1 MNNDDIF
8 DSDSNPRPAPHA
20 DSGGDGS
27 LPPALETRVV
37 AWVLGEASAVEAAEL
52 ERLCTERPELAV
64 FKRRIEAIHGLV
76 GAVVRPSKQEPL
88 RLSAGRRAK
97 LLAVIGG
104 ESESPDESGT
114 TGNKYPATHTR
125 FVWTAWAMPMAACL
139 ALVLGVAALL
149 TSQGDYAPDFSKKP
163 KRPDPSSVVLG
174 MNQELSTHEVSIG
187 SFATTAPSLASA
199 EPLPSFPKPV
209 VPASGGAMAAREG
222 EIQDESFLLAPRS
235 PGSFSSA
242 MEEPVA
248 VVDASTTVAYADSVV
263 APQSS
268 SLSVTLDNA
277 IPSAY
282 VFRGKGLSGADAGV
296 DYFAPPP
303 APVAAPSVVGGA
315 GAPAGTVDM
324 SYKVLSDD
332 LYVGPPVAADN
343 LDALY
348 ADAGLSQWKH
358 SVTSGSRTG
367 GVSIT
372 AGVPQDFS
380 TMGLPGGSMPVAE
393 TDKAGI
399 RERLISP
406 DWSAPAA
413 DGFAPAAPEP
423 RPTLDLGR
431 TSADVGDVQR
441 KFQPAARGQS
451 QYFGGDAR
459 SSLIAEVSRS
469 WQRPE
474 VYPSEEKKTAQAAS
488 QALLESTVI
497 PAINFNSVPLSKALN
512 SVVSLT
518 DELDGRD
525 GEPLHIVFD
534 EKVADD
540 PSVSI
545 TLRKLSTKR
554 VLDFITTSAGYD
566 YEVRGDAIYI
576 KPPAPVA
583 ALPTEFIPV
592 SREAVA
598 KMMEIGGHSGREE
611 GVVSPADA
619 SILHTFLQQAGV
631 DFDSLPGAALA
642 YDGANIVVTQTPRN
656 IERLRAVVRRYEA
669 EAASRAFDED
679 LRAETA
685 TAAQSVSTFSLHVSD
700 ASYRLA
706 CAAIERG
713 ELPDPSTIR
722 PEEFY
727 NVFDYGDPAPAAG
740 EPVACRVEQSAH
752 PFLQQRNL
760 VRIAAKV
767 PAAGRSAAQPLRL
780 TVLLDT
786 SGSMEREDRAA
797 TVRAALGSLA
807 SLLGPDDRVTL
818 IGFARTPRL
827 LAFALPGK
835 ASGHLVEI
843 ATQTPAE
850 GGTNLEEALRLAG
863 EQARLLRQDGA
874 QNRIVL
880 LTDGAANLGNADP
893 ARLAESVEA
902 LRHAGIAFDACGVVA
917 DGLDD
922 GVLEAL
928 TRKGD
933 GRYVVLGSPEEADA
947 NFARQL
953 AGAFRPAAKDV
964 KVQVRFNPARVSTW
978 RLIGFEQH
986 RLRTEDFR
994 DNTVDAAELA
1004 AEEAANAL
1012 YQVQL
1017 LPEGEGELG
1026 EVFVRFLDPS
1036 SGQYVERS
1044 WVIGYDAQA
1053 PAFARAG
1060 PAMRLAGSAAFLA
1073 EKLRGG
1079 ELAGQVR
1086 LDEFT
1091 PVVNGLGAAYPESN
1105 RVLGFI
1111 ELFRLTRRVLGE

>member
-37 AWVLGEASAVEAAEL
+37 AWVLGEASAFEAAEL

-64 FKRRIEAIHGLV
+64 FKRRIEAVHGLV
-76 GAVVRPSKQEPL
+76 GAAVRPSKQEPL

-104 ESESPDESGT
+104 ESESPDASGT
-114 TGNKYPATHTR
+114 TGNKHPATRTR
-125 FVWTAWAMPMAACL
+125 FVWSAWAMPMAACL

-149 TSQGDYAPDFSKKP
+149 TSQGDFAPDLSKKP

-174 MNQELSTHEVSIG
+174 MNHELSTDEVSIG
-187 SFATTAPSLASA
+187 SFATTAPSLASR
-199 EPLPSFPKPV
+199 EPLPSLPKPV
-209 VPASGGAMAAREG
+209 ASAPGMAAREG
-222 EIQDESFLLAPRS
+222 EIQEESFLLAPRS
-235 PGSFSSA
+235 LGSFSSA
-242 MEEPVA
+242 MEEPAA
-248 VVDASTTVAYADSVV
+248 VVDASTTVAYADLVD

-268 SLSVTLDNA
+268 SSYSVTLDNA
-277 IPSAY
+277 MPSAY
-282 VFRGKGLSGADAGV
+282 VFRGNGLSGADAGV

-303 APVAAPSVVGGA
+303 APAIADGTVLGGRMSVVSA
-315 GAPAGTVDM
+315 DADF
-324 SYKVLSDD
+324 KVLSDEM
-332 LYVGPPVAADN
+332 YVGPPVLGSLFNQSDSR
-343 LDALY
+343 AL
-348 ADAGLSQWKH
+348 GTS
-358 SVTSGSRTG
+358 TSGVT
-367 GVSIT
+367 IT

-380 TMGLPGGSMPVAE
+380 TTGIPMGSVQVAE
-393 TDKAGI
+393 ADKAEI
-399 RERLISP
+399 RKRLVSP
-406 DWSAPAA
+406 DWNAPAA

-441 KFQPAARGQS
+441 KFQPSARGQS

-474 VYPSEEKKTAQAAS
+474 VYPSEEKKTAQAVS

-540 PSVSI
+540 PPVSI

-592 SREAVA
+592 SREALA
-598 KMMEIGGHSGREE
+598 KMLGREE
-611 GVVSPADA
+611 M
-619 SILHTFLQQAGV
+619 AGDETELLRQFFRQV
-631 DFDSLPGAALA
+631 GIDFSLSPGAAMA
-642 YDGANIVVTQTPRN
+642 YDGVQIVATQTPRN
-656 IERLRAVVRRYEA
+656 IGRMRAVVGRYETMVA
-669 EAASRAFDED
+669 SEALDKD
-679 LRAETA
+679 LRVETPTA
-685 TAAQSVSTFSLHVSD
+685 TQAVSTFSLHVSD

-713 ELPDPSTIR
+713 ELPDAALVR

-727 NVFDYGDPAPAAG
+727 NAFDYGDPAPAVG
-740 EPVACRVEQSAH
+740 EPVACRVEQSTH

-760 VRIAAKV
+760 VRVAMKV
-767 PAAGRSAAQPLRL
+767 SAAGRSAAQPLRL

-953 AGAFRPAAKDV
+953 AGAFRPAARDV